1 MLITVNIP
9 DDLNRKL
16 ESQKRKTGM
25 SKSLLI
31 RQILAAHFGAR
42 KEQA

>member
-1 MLITVNIP
+1 MIITLNIP

-16 ESQKRKTGM
+16 EAQKRKTGM

-31 RQILAAHFGAR
+31 RQILAAHLSAR
-42 KEQA
+42 KEQV